1 MTADPGSFLF
11 ALMTSFDFILVLLSF
26 VFALAIGQVLTSA
39 GRLLVARRRVRFS
52 GLLALA
58 MLNALVTALVSWLTT
73 WSFRDT
79 KGINLYDVMAFFVMS
94 VLIYL
99 NCMAASPEPEEGEI
113 DMEAFFWA
121 QRRFYYGSYSLLV
134 LVFVAGS
141 VILLRTSQPQ
151 LFVDQAVSNI
161 PFLAVGVVAF
171 FTRGRAVQWVMGFA
185 LLGLSISWGIIFNN
199 TF

>member
-1 MTADPGSFLF
+1 
-11 ALMTSFDFILVLLSF
+11 MTSFDFILVLLSF